1 MFRYIRPKS
10 DWMGQELPHKIYLH
24 RTINNAWKYAYRD
37 QEGGGTKCNMKN
49 STSMPAEKHNL
60 KKKNY
65 YKIKDI
71 HNAGWFYVTK
81 ETNFLRNLLS
91 FECKGNLTRIYF
103 KMFEFPQK
111 A

>member
-1 MFRYIRPKS
+1 MPENMHTEIRREEEQNAI
-10 DWMGQELPHKIYLH
+10 WKIAHPCPLKN
-24 RTINNAWKYAYRD
+24 TIK
-37 QEGGGTKCNMKN
+37 
-49 STSMPAEKHNL
+49 